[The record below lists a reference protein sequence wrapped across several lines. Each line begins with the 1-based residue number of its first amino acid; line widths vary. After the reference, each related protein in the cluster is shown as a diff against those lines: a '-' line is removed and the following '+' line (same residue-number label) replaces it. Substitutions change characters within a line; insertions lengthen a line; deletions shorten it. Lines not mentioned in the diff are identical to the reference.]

1 MKFNRKYIA
10 GLSLVAVFALSSCDK
25 DFEEIN
31 MNPNSPEVVSSDLLL
46 PNVMRST
53 TNEIAGNAWGIGN
66 VVMQYSAKIQFTN
79 EDRYNWGPEGDPYT
93 NFYNS
98 IRDLNNVIEIS
109 GAAQQNNYVGIAKVL
124 KAHLF
129 SFMSDAYGDLPF
141 SEANRAKDGV
151 NYPVFDTQEA
161 IYAGILKDLTE
172 ANALLGTT
180 SEQVQ
185 GDIFFDGDI
194 MRWKKFANSLRL
206 RVLMRL
212 SDRQDPSAAMQAII
226 SNPSQSP
233 IFTGNED
240 QAVLQYLGDVPNQH
254 PLYTTRSGSFDEY
267 RLSENMENKLKMLN
281 DPRLYA
287 YAQPTNASGAGVV
300 GTPNDY
306 QGVPNGL
313 ADEEALQYSPSGDPA
328 LGGSNHI
335 SRIGLLWSCSAC
347 TSLANPT
354 GYQATLMSY
363 AELQFILAEARERGF
378 ISSGTAAD
386 YYKNGISASMSY
398 YKERYEMVNLPQIA
412 EKLIMTDS
420 YFAQPEV
427 AFTGTKDQKLAKIG
441 TQKWLSL
448 FFTGL
453 EGWYDWRRTG
463 YPDIKPGPAAFINTV
478 PVRYMYP
485 SSIQALN
492 GENYKQVI
500 QRQGPDAI
508 TTRVWWDVK

>member
-1 MKFNRKYIA
+1 MKFNRKYIS
-10 GLSLVAVFALSSCDK
+10 GLSLAVVFALSSCDK

-79 EDRYNWGPEGDPYT
+79 EDRYNWGPFGNPYDS
-93 NFYNS
+93 FYNS
-98 IRDLNNVIEIS
+98 LRDLNNVIEIS
-109 GAAQQNNYVGIAKVL
+109 TEAQQSNYVGIAKVMR
-124 KAHLF
+124 AHLY
-129 SFMSDAYGDLPF
+129 SFMSDAYGDLPY
-141 SEANRAKDGV
+141 SEATQAKQGI
-151 NYPVFDTQEA
+151 NYPTFETQEA

-172 ANALLGTT
+172 ANALLGSTG
-180 SEQVQ
+180 EQVK

-206 RVLMRL
+206 RVLMRI
-212 SDRQDPSAAMQAII
+212 SDRQDPSAAMQAIL

-233 IFTGNED
+233 IFTGND
-240 QAVLQYLGDVPNQH
+240 DKAVLQYLGDVPNQH

-267 RLSENMENKLKMLN
+267 RLSENMEDKLKNLG

-287 YAQPTNASGAGVV
+287 FAQPTNASGAGII
-300 GTPNDY
+300 GELDDY

-328 LGGSNHI
+328 SGGSNHI

-354 GYQATLMSY
+354 GYQAILMSY
-363 AELQFILAEARERGF
+363 AELQFILAEAHERGF
-378 ISSGTAAD
+378 ITVGSAEE
-386 YYKNGISASMSY
+386 YYKKGIEASMSY
-398 YKERYEMVNLPQIA
+398 YKERYETVNLPQIA
-412 EKLIMTDS
+412 EKLIVTEA

-427 AFTGTKDQKLAKIG
+427 AYTGTQNQKLAKIG

-463 YPDIKPGPAAFINTV
+463 YPEIVPGPAAFINTV

-485 SSIQALN
+485 SSLQALN
-492 GENYKQVI
+492 GENYQI
-500 QRQGPDAI
+500 ALQRQGPDAI
-508 TTRVWWDVK
+508 TTRVWWDVN

>member
-10 GLSLVAVFALSSCDK
+10 GLSLATFFALSSCDK

-79 EDRYNWGPEGDPYT
+79 EDRYNWGPEGDPYN

-109 GAAQQNNYVGIAKVL
+109 AAAQQNNYVGIAKVM
-124 KAHLF
+124 KAHLY

-141 SEANRAKDGV
+141 SEANKAKDGV
-151 NYPVFDTQEA
+151 NYPIFDTQEA

-212 SDRQDPSAAMQAII
+212 SDRQDPSAAMQAIL

-267 RLSENMENKLKMLN
+267 
-281 DPRLYA
+281 
-287 YAQPTNASGAGVV
+287 
-300 GTPNDY
+300 
-306 QGVPNGL
+306 
-313 ADEEALQYSPSGDPA
+313 
-328 LGGSNHI
+328 
-335 SRIGLLWSCSAC
+335 
-347 TSLANPT
+347 
-354 GYQATLMSY
+354 
-363 AELQFILAEARERGF
+363 
-378 ISSGTAAD
+378 
-386 YYKNGISASMSY
+386 
-398 YKERYEMVNLPQIA
+398 
-412 EKLIMTDS
+412 
-420 YFAQPEV
+420 
-427 AFTGTKDQKLAKIG
+427 
-441 TQKWLSL
+441 
-448 FFTGL
+448 
-453 EGWYDWRRTG
+453 
-463 YPDIKPGPAAFINTV
+463 
-478 PVRYMYP
+478 
-485 SSIQALN
+485 
-492 GENYKQVI
+492 
-500 QRQGPDAI
+500 
-508 TTRVWWDVK
+508 

>member
-10 GLSLVAVFALSSCDK
+10 GLSLATVFALSSCDK

-79 EDRYNWGPEGDPYT
+79 EDRYNWGPEGDPYN

-98 IRDLNNVIEIS
+98 LRDLNNVIEIS

-124 KAHLF
+124 KAHLY

-141 SEANRAKDGV
+141 AEANKAKDGV

-180 SEQVQ
+180 AEQVK

-206 RVLMRL
+206 RVLLRL
-212 SDRQDPSAAMQAII
+212 SDRQDPSTAMQAIL
-226 SNPSQSP
+226 SNPTQNP
-233 IFTGNED
+233 IFTGNDD

-267 RLSENMENKLKMLN
+267 RLSENMENRLKMLN

-287 YAQPTNASGAGVV
+287 YAQPTNASGSGVV
-300 GTPNDY
+300 GSPNDY

-386 YYKNGISASMSY
+386 YYKNGIKASMSY
-398 YKERYEMVNLPQIA
+398 YKERYETVNLPQIA
-412 EKLIMTDS
+412 EKLIVSDS
-420 YFAQPEV
+420 YFTQAEV
-427 AFTGTKDQKLAKIG
+427 AYTGTSTQKLEKIG

-492 GENYKQVI
+492 GENYTQVI
-500 QRQGPDAI
+500 KRQGPDAI

>member
-10 GLSLVAVFALSSCDK
+10 GLSLATVFALSSCDK

-79 EDRYNWGPEGDPYT
+79 EDRYNWGPEGDPYN

-98 IRDLNNVIEIS
+98 LRDLNNVIEIS

-124 KAHLF
+124 KAHLY

-141 SEANRAKDGV
+141 AEANKAKDGV

-180 SEQVQ
+180 AEQVK

-206 RVLMRL
+206 RVLLRL
-212 SDRQDPSAAMQAII
+212 SDRQDPSAAMQAIL
-226 SNPSQSP
+226 SNPTQNP
-233 IFTGNED
+233 IFTGNDD

-254 PLYTTRSGSFDEY
+254 PLYTNRSGSFDEY

-287 YAQPTNASGAGVV
+287 YAQPTNASGSGVV
-300 GTPNDY
+300 GSPNDY

-313 ADEEALQYSPSGDPA
+313 ADEEALQYSPSGDPT

-378 ISSGTAAD
+378 ISTGTAAD
-386 YYKNGISASMSY
+386 YYKNGIKASMSY
-398 YKERYEMVNLPQIA
+398 YKERYETVNLPQIA
-412 EKLIMTDS
+412 EKLIVSDS
-420 YFAQPEV
+420 YLTQAEV
-427 AFTGTKDQKLAKIG
+427 AYTGTSTQKLEKIG

-492 GENYKQVI
+492 GENYTQVI
-500 QRQGPDAI
+500 KRQGPDAI

>member
-10 GLSLVAVFALSSCDK
+10 GLSLAIVFALSSCDK

-79 EDRYNWGPEGDPYT
+79 EDRYNWGPFGNPYN

-98 IRDLNNVIEIS
+98 LRDLNNVIEIS
-109 GAAQQNNYVGIAKVL
+109 TEAQQSNYVGIAKVMR
-124 KAHLF
+124 AHLY
-129 SFMSDAYGDLPF
+129 SFMSDAYGDLPY
-141 SEANRAKDGV
+141 SEATKAKQGI
-151 NYPVFDTQEA
+151 NYPAFETQEA

-172 ANALLGTT
+172 ANALLGSTA
-180 SEQVQ
+180 EQVK

-206 RVLMRL
+206 RVLMRI
-212 SDRQDPSAAMQAII
+212 SDRQDPSAEMQAIL

-233 IFTGNED
+233 IFNGNED

-267 RLSENMENKLKMLN
+267 RLSENMEDKLKTLG

-287 YAQPTNASGAGVV
+287 FAQPTNASGAGII
-300 GTPNDY
+300 GELDDY

-328 LGGSNHI
+328 SGGSNHI

-354 GYQATLMSY
+354 GYQAILMSY
-363 AELQFILAEARERGF
+363 AELQFILAEAYERGF
-378 ISSGTAAD
+378 ITTGSAEE
-386 YYKNGISASMSY
+386 YYKKGIEASMSY
-398 YKERYEMVNLPQIA
+398 YKERYETVNLPQIA
-412 EKLIMTDS
+412 EKLIVTDA

-427 AFTGTKDQKLAKIG
+427 AYTGTQDQKLAKIG

-463 YPDIKPGPAAFINTV
+463 FPQITPGPAAFINTV

-485 SSIQALN
+485 SSLQALN
-492 GENYKQVI
+492 GENYQIAI

-508 TTRVWWDVK
+508 TTRVWWDVD

>member
-10 GLSLVAVFALSSCDK
+10 GLSLATVFALSSCDK

-79 EDRYNWGPEGDPYT
+79 EDRYNWGPEGDPYN

-98 IRDLNNVIEIS
+98 LRDLNNVIEIS

-124 KAHLF
+124 KAHLY

-141 SEANRAKDGV
+141 SEANKAKDGV
-151 NYPVFDTQEA
+151 NYPAFDTQEA

-180 SEQVQ
+180 AEEVK

-206 RVLMRL
+206 RILMRL
-212 SDRQDPSAAMQAII
+212 SDRQDPSAAMQAIL
-226 SNPSQSP
+226 SNPAQSP
-233 IFTGNED
+233 IFTGNGD

-254 PLYTTRSGSFDEY
+254 PLYLARSGSFDEY
-267 RLSENMENKLKMLN
+267 RLSENMEDKLKMLN

-287 YAQPTNASGAGVV
+287 YAQPTNASGSGVV
-300 GTPNDY
+300 GSPNDY

-313 ADEEALQYSPSGDPA
+313 GDEEALQYSPSGDPA
-328 LGGSNHI
+328 LGGSNNI

-363 AELQFILAEARERGF
+363 AELQFILAEAQERGF
-378 ISSGTAAD
+378 ISTGTAAD
-386 YYKNGISASMSY
+386 YYRNGIEASMSY
-398 YKERYEMVNLPQIA
+398 YKERYETVNLPQIA
-412 EKLIMTDS
+412 EKLIVSDF
-420 YFAQPEV
+420 YFTQDDV
-427 AFTGTKDQKLAKIG
+427 AYTGTSTQKLEKIG

-492 GENYKQVI
+492 GENYTQVI